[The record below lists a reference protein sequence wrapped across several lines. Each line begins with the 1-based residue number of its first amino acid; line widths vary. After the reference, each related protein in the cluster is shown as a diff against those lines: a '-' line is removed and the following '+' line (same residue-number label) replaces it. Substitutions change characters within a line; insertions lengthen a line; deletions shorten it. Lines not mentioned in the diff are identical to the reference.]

1 MVQSMFGGET
11 SYKIQSLK
19 DIQDDI
25 DRWIQYTTETK
36 AFVIRQKSI
45 VEESGFWD
53 NIEYNFLAIVYKTI
67 CYFETILYDLDLVKK
82 SIEQNCITEKEV
94 NLLNKIGIEAMR
106 FNRDY
111 GRTYKENTSWHDC
124 GNPDFIKI
132 EKIYKEGRD
141 FFITMQDAANAAKR
155 LKDYM
160 GKGQIINNSLN
171 IQGSISASQIQQGTI
186 KSDQEM
192 EVVNSFDYNIVSD
205 TLKKIKRAT
214 LNKDFDIDF
223 GEQSLQ
229 VKQIIDE
236 IIKMVE
242 IKEEPTKIKG
252 RFSMLKDLAFGASS
266 GIIANGIYGLITQ
279 LPIW

>member
-1 MVQSMFGGET
+1 M
-11 SYKIQSLK
+11 
-19 DIQDDI
+19 
-25 DRWIQYTTETK
+25 
-36 AFVIRQKSI
+36 
-45 VEESGFWD
+45 
-53 NIEYNFLAIVYKTI
+53 
-67 CYFETILYDLDLVKK
+67 VKK

-111 GRTYKENTSWHDC
+111 GRTYKENTSWHDH
-124 GNPDFIKI
+124 GDPDFIKI

-214 LNKDFDIDF
+214 LNEDFDIDF

>member
-1 MVQSMFGGET
+1 
-11 SYKIQSLK
+11 
-19 DIQDDI
+19 
-25 DRWIQYTTETK
+25 
-36 AFVIRQKSI
+36 
-45 VEESGFWD
+45 
-53 NIEYNFLAIVYKTI
+53 
-67 CYFETILYDLDLVKK
+67 
-82 SIEQNCITEKEV
+82 
-94 NLLNKIGIEAMR
+94 
-106 FNRDY
+106 
-111 GRTYKENTSWHDC
+111 
-124 GNPDFIKI
+124 
-132 EKIYKEGRD
+132 
-141 FFITMQDAANAAKR
+141 MQDAANAAKR

-214 LNKDFDIDF
+214 LNEDFDIDF